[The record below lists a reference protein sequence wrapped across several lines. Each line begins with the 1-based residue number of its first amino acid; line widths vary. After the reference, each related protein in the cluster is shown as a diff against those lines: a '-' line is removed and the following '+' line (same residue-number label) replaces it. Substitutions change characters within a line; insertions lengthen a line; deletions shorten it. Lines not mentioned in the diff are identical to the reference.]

1 MVIGIPWTIL
11 PIHVGLYSNV
21 KIRLRVSPTYPL
33 WYWREETWI
42 YITLGCFHAIYIF
55 SRQFVFEKKILL
67 SCLLK
72 FDHQLWPHC
81 TFIMHDSSKP
91 EYALPENVSTQ
102 VKACL
107 ANGILKGV
115 LKNTNFYFSLTNTL
129 KIYKL
134 YSRTN
139 L

>member
-1 MVIGIPWTIL
+1 
-11 PIHVGLYSNV
+11 
-21 KIRLRVSPTYPL
+21 
-33 WYWREETWI
+33 
-42 YITLGCFHAIYIF
+42 
-55 SRQFVFEKKILL
+55 
-67 SCLLK
+67 
-72 FDHQLWPHC
+72 
-81 TFIMHDSSKP
+81 MHDSSKP